1 MFALA
6 ALRIACRALARNRLR
21 TALTT
26 LGITVG
32 IAAVLCTV
40 ALGEGSAAQ
49 VHEQLLGLG
58 ESFVWIEDGGRNASG
73 VRTSVGDAKKL
84 TAEDMKAIVQEVP
97 EIARCSPVADSR
109 AQIIYGNH
117 NWNTTYRGVSEDYLA
132 VRRWP
137 VALGTAFSDADVTA
151 YAKVVVLAK
160 TVADQLFGEGENPV
174 DQVVRIGPQLFKV
187 LGVLQPK
194 GASANG
200 NDDDVVLI
208 PYTTAQRYLLRRT
221 WVDDGMCSATSDAM
235 VPIAQAHIVDVMRVR
250 HRIFEGQLDDFN
262 IRSPDEQIRLRED
275 AARSMGVMLAGIAS
289 VSLLVGG
296 VGVMNIMLVSVTERT
311 REIGLRMALGARER
325 DVQWQFLAE
334 ALVLGL
340 IGGAMGV
347 GVGFLASSV
356 VTESVGWPVVIS
368 TRTILVAV
376 AFALSVGLIFG
387 FYPARQAARLD
398 PIDALRAE

>member
-1 MFALA
+1 MLVLT
-6 ALRIACRALARNRLR
+6 ALRIAGRALARNRLR

-58 ESFVWIEDGGRNASG
+58 ESFVWIEDGGRNAAG
-73 VRTSVGDAKKL
+73 VRTAVGDAKKL
-84 TAEDMKAIVQEVP
+84 TADDMKAIVQEVP

-109 AQIIYGNH
+109 TQIIYGNR
-117 NWNTTYRGVSEDYLA
+117 NWNTTYRGVSPDYLS

-160 TVADQLFGEGENPV
+160 TVADQLFGDENPV
-174 DQVVRIGPQLFKV
+174 DEVIRIGPQLFKV

-194 GASANG
+194 GASASG
-200 NDDDVVLI
+200 NDDDIVLI
-208 PYTTAQRYLLRRT
+208 PYTTAQRYLLGRT
-221 WVDDGMCSATSDAM
+221 WLDDGMCSASSDAA
-235 VPIAQAHIVDVMRVR
+235 VPVAQAHIIDVMRVR
-250 HRIFEGQLDDFN
+250 HRILEGQADDFN
-262 IRSPDEQIRLRED
+262 IRSPDEQIHLRED
-275 AARSMGVMLAGIAS
+275 AARSMGLMLAGIAS

-325 DVQWQFLAE
+325 DVQLQFLAE

-356 VTESVGWPVVIS
+356 VTESVGWPVMIS
-368 TRTILVAV
+368 TRTILIAV